1 MTPQEL
7 YNERLQLIQD
17 TIALKPTKRM
27 VNAVRVNYWPYL
39 EYGMTLADALRDYK
53 RGNECFYRFHREFAP
68 DVASSCSANYPSKVY
83 EITGLKTVRWPG
95 DPKGLDVNAPYQF
108 IEYETLMEDEY
119 DEFLDA
125 PAQFTI
131 GSSCPARLTCSPP
144 SPT

>member
-39 EYGMTLADALRDYK
+39 EYGMTLADAMRDYK

-68 DVASSCSANYPSKVY
+68 DVASTCSANYPSKVY

-95 DPKGLDVNAPYQF
+95 DPKGLDVYLARG
-108 IEYETLMEDEY
+108 EEVWRRRR
-119 DEFLDA
+119 EFFDDCERRRGVR
-125 PAQFTI
+125 TDK
-131 GSSCPARLTCSPP
+131 
-144 SPT
+144 